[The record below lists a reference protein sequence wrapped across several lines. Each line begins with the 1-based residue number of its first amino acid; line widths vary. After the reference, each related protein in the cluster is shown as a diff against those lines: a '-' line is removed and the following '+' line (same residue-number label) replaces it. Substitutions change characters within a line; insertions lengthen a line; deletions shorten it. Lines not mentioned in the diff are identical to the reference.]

1 MTDEMNEASKKIIE
15 KDMRI
20 EKLEAQ
26 VKRYERE
33 LQLR

>member
-1 MTDEMNEASKKIIE
+1 MTEEMNEASKKIIE

-26 VKRYERE
+26 IKRYER
-33 LQLR
+33 

>member
-1 MTDEMNEASKKIIE
+1 MTEEMNEASKKIIE

-26 VKRYERE
+26 IKSYER
-33 LQLR
+33 